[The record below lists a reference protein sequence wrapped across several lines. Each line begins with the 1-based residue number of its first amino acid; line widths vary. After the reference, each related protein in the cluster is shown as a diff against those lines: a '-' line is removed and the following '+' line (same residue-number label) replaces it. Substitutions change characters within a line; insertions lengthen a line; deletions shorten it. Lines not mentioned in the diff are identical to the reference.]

1 MGGIMADLTGIFE
14 GTSIEKG
21 QSNVI
26 TLNKALLN
34 AEFTNTYFDVLT
46 NWKSVIGT
54 YKTPE
59 GQINDVVFDASE
71 ASPQGDFNPSALAQ
85 NSDWEIQSI
94 TIQDFDNGSLK
105 LLRGD
110 LTTADF
116 DIILSVVFLWDV
128 LSAGVSTDA
137 SGGLSGGGSLDI
149 NISKLSTNT
158 QDFDVTFVFD
168 KADAPT
174 GFRVGVSDSNIVDV
188 QGNFYGFVVTD
199 GAGSTAVWSGVG
211 SSGAGD
217 ALQAGSNT
225 IRVSRLAGAFG
236 GSLVYELNGV
246 IANVIGTLD
255 AMYPTVGLK
264 GTGVIASTVLI
275 VV

>member
-1 MGGIMADLTGIFE
+1 MADLTGIFE

-110 LTTADF
+110 LTTVDF